1 MFKVKG
7 KRNLFALIVSIFI
20 PQLVGILSGFLTR
33 GSSDMY
39 RDLIQPS
46 FAPPAWVFPI
56 AWVILYL
63 LMGIASYRIWML
75 GAEKKEVKNALFYY
89 GLQLVFNFFWSILFF
104 GVGLR
109 GLAFI
114 ELLVLLVLI
123 IITTVKFYRL
133 DKTAGYLMI
142 PYILWVAFAAILNFS
157 IWQLNK

>member
-7 KRNLFALIVSIFI
+7 KRNLFALIVFIFI

-33 GSSDMY
+33 GSSDAY
-39 RDLIQPS
+39 QNLIQPS
-46 FAPPAWVFPI
+46 FAPPGWVFPI
-56 AWVILYL
+56 VWVILYL

-75 GAEKKEVKNALFYY
+75 GGEKKEVKNALFYY

-114 ELLVLLVLI
+114 ELLVLFVLI
-123 IITTVKFYRL
+123 IITTMKFYRL

>member
-7 KRNLFALIVSIFI
+7 KKNLLALIVCIFI
-20 PQLVGILSGFLTR
+20 PELTGILSGFLTR
-33 GSSDMY
+33 DSYGKY
-39 RDLIQPS
+39 QNLIQPD
-46 FAPPAWVFPI
+46 FVPPSWIFPI
-56 AWVILYL
+56 AWIILYL

-75 GAEKKEVKNALFYY
+75 GAEKRQVKNALFYY
-89 GLQLVFNFFWSILFF
+89 GLQLLFNFFWSILFF

-109 GLAFI
+109 GLALI
-114 ELLVLLVLI
+114 ELLVLLMLI
-123 IITTVKFYRL
+123 IITFVKFYKL

>member
-46 FAPPAWVFPI
+46 FAPPAWFFPI